1 MTFTNRAHFPRY
13 DEANMEYI
21 THTAEE
27 TIELGKKIGS
37 KLKAGDIIA
46 MTGTLAAG
54 KTTITKGIA
63 SALGIE
69 DCITS
74 PTFCLISEYNGK
86 SMPLYH
92 MDVYR
97 LDGPEDFVNLGVD
110 DMLYGDGVCIVEW
123 SEKVK
128 SELPSKT
135 IWMTIT
141 PKENGERL
149 IKIENWKNGSLD

>member
-1 MTFTNRAHFPRY
+1 MAALEFKTKTP
-13 DEANMEYI
+13 
-21 THTAEE
+21 EE
-27 TIELGKKIGS
+27 TIALGEKIGAL
-37 KLKAGDIIA
+37 LKPGDIIA

-63 SALGIE
+63 KALGIDE
-69 DCITS
+69 CITS

-97 LDGPEDFVNLGVD
+97 LEGAEDFINLGVD
-110 DMLYGDGVCIVEW
+110 EMLYGDGVCIIEW

-135 IWMTIT
+135 IWMTIS
-141 PKENGERL
+141 PEENGER
-149 IKIENWKNGSLD
+149 KIRMENWENGSIDR